1 MSLQVSLLYSVRT
14 VILYE
19 QLVSLSIAAQ
29 TLCNRKN
36 KQTNRQMAARNE
48 TTERP
53 SATLVYDMIT
63 IIRLINSHI
72 VVVVLG
78 AAKNVGHLNG
88 SRSSCSHYRQHNI
101 TKT

>member
-53 SATLVYDMIT
+53 SATLVYDTFT
-63 IIRLINSHI
+63 IISA
-72 VVVVLG
+72 VD
-78 AAKNVGHLNG
+78 AKCEGNRVGW
-88 SRSSCSHYRQHNI
+88 
-101 TKT
+101 